1 MCAFQNFYAR
11 RPPGSAGPRNVNLGP
26 PNNPKSTR
34 ARLLKLKTQV
44 DVVKYSLWVKKLQY
58 AALDISAQS
67 SYVRSYLCFFYL
79 NKVIF
84 AVLDV
89 PSLPLQ

>member
-1 MCAFQNFYAR
+1 M
-11 RPPGSAGPRNVNLGP
+11 
-26 PNNPKSTR
+26 T
-34 ARLLKLKTQV
+34 
-44 DVVKYSLWVKKLQY
+44 LQY
-58 AALDISAQS
+58 AALDISAQT

-79 NKVIF
+79 NEVIF